1 MPRRAA
7 YEVLEDVLR
16 HQLPLDMTLER
27 QKRLNTLTDRDRA
40 FARTLVMTVLRRRG
54 QIDDLISDS
63 LERRLPKKA
72 RGVQN
77 ILRLGIAQVLFLST
91 AKHAAVNESVDMTSD
106 LGFMAHKKLVNAILR
121 KISRDGQKLIE
132 GQDVAR
138 LNTPLWLWES
148 WIEAYGEGICRQIS
162 KAHTKEA
169 PLDIAVVKDPGIW
182 AQKLEAKVLDT
193 GSLRRPA
200 GGRVTDLTGFD
211 EGAWWIQDAAAALP
225 ASLLGDVKGKSVIDL
240 CAAPGGKSAQLA
252 AMGANVIALD
262 RSENRLKRL
271 RSNLARLNLEVE
283 TVTADATTWQPNELA
298 DAVLLDAPCSAT
310 GTLRRHPDVAWL
322 KSPEE
327 IQKLATVQFR
337 LAEAAI
343 NMVKPGGLLVYCTC
357 SIQPE
362 EGVEIYVELNQSG
375 VLLPLPITPEER
387 PDLAPFLSREGTLRT
402 LPCHMAEIGGMD
414 GFFAARW
421 KRL

>member
-1 MPRRAA
+1 M
-7 YEVLEDVLR
+7 DVLGHKR
-16 HQLPLDMTLER
+16 PLDTTVAR
-27 QKRLNTLTDRDRA
+27 QERLNALTNRDRA
-40 FARTLVMTVLRRRG
+40 FARNLVMTVLRRRG
-54 QIDDLISDS
+54 QIDALINDS
-63 LERRLPKKA
+63 MERPLPKKA

-77 ILRLGIAQVLFLST
+77 ILRLGIAQILFLST
-91 AKHAAVNESVDMTSD
+91 ATHAAVNESVNMTSD
-106 LGFMAHKKLVNAILR
+106 LGFTAHKKLVNAVLR
-121 KISRDGQKLIE
+121 KMSRDGQKLVE
-132 GQDVAR
+132 LQDVHR
-138 LNTPLWLWES
+138 VNTPPWLWES
-148 WIEAYGEGICRQIS
+148 WTSVYGEEVCRQMAE
-162 KAHTKEA
+162 AHAEEA
-169 PLDIAVVKDPGIW
+169 PLDITVVQDPEIW
-182 AQKLEAKVLDT
+182 ARRLAAEILDT
-193 GSLRRPA
+193 GSLRRAA
-200 GGRVTDLTGFD
+200 GGRITDLPGFD
-211 EGAWWIQDAAAALP
+211 EGAWWIQDAAATLP
-225 ASLLGDVKGKSVIDL
+225 ATLLGDVKGQTIIDL

-252 AMGANVIALD
+252 AKGANVIAID

-283 TVTADATTWQPNELA
+283 TVTADATTWQPNKLA

-327 IQKLATVQFR
+327 ITKLAAVQFR

-343 NMVKPGGLLVYCTC
+343 NMIKPGGLLIYCTC

-375 VLLPLPITPEER
+375 VLLPLPITSEER
-387 PDLAPFLSREGTLRT
+387 PDLAPFLTREGTLRT
-402 LPCHMAEIGGMD
+402 LPCHMSEIGGMD